1 MSEDNSV
8 GGRGRS
14 HRLQI
19 IMPSKSMER
28 VDRLV
33 EMTEAS
39 SIAEVIRNAL
49 RVYEAVIDG
58 AESGRPFFQEV
69 EGKMVPVVMMNA

>member
-1 MSEDNSV
+1 MSEDNAA
-8 GGRGRS
+8 GGRDRS

-33 EMTEAS
+33 KTTEAS
-39 SIAEVIRNAL
+39 SVAEVIRSAL

-58 AESGRPFFQEV
+58 AENGRPFYQEV
-69 EGKMVPVVMMNA
+69 DGRMVPVVVINA